1 MAWVEHDHVD
11 ADALAVAV
19 ARQLEDTCGD
29 AIVARGRALLALAGG
44 RTPLP
49 AYRRFAGAALRWRDV
64 TAIPTDERCV
74 PHDHP
79 ACNVA
84 ELRAAF
90 AVGSGDRSADRIVD
104 RIVVESLTTADG
116 VPEASLVHARAML
129 AGHPAPFDAVVLGMG
144 GDAHTASLFPGAEE
158 LAVAIDPAAA
168 GDAYRIDPVPLP
180 ADAPFPRSTLSAAR
194 LLHARCVY
202 LMVSGVAKREV
213 LRQAQ
218 QSNDPLRH
226 PIAAV
231 LHAPGTVVH
240 IHWSP

>member
-1 MAWVEHDHVD
+1 MAWVEHEHVD

-19 ARQLEDTCGD
+19 ARQLEDACGD
-29 AIVARGRALLALAGG
+29 AIVARGRAMVALAGG

-64 TAIPTDERCV
+64 TAMPTDERCV

-84 ELRAAF
+84 GLRAAF
-90 AVGSGDRSADRIVD
+90 AAADGSANGSVNG
-104 RIVVESLTTADG
+104 IVVKSLTTADG
-116 VPEASLVHARAML
+116 EPEASLVHARAML

-144 GDAHTASLFPGAEE
+144 DDAHTASLFPGAED
-158 LAVAIDPAAA
+158 LAVAIDPTAAS
-168 GDAYRIDPVPLP
+168 DAYRIDPVPLP
-180 ADAPFPRSTLSAAR
+180 AEAPFPRITLSAAR
-194 LLHARCVY
+194 LLRARCVY
-202 LMVSGVAKREV
+202 LVAMGAAKRDV
-213 LRQAQ
+213 LRQARR
-218 QSNDPLRH
+218 SNDPLRH

>member
-1 MAWVEHDHVD
+1 MAWVEHDHAD

-19 ARQLEDTCGD
+19 AGQLEETCAD
-29 AIVARGRALLALAGG
+29 AIVARGHALLALAGG

-49 AYRRFAGAALRWRDV
+49 AYRRFAGVALQWRCV
-64 TAIPTDERCV
+64 TAMPTDERCV

-84 ELRAAF
+84 GLRSAF
-90 AVGSGDRSADRIVD
+90 AIADGIVD
-104 RIVVESLTTADG
+104 GIANGIMVESLTTVDG
-116 VPEASLVHARAML
+116 EPERSLAHARAML

-144 GDAHTASLFPGAEE
+144 DDAHTASLFPGAED

-168 GDAYRIDPVPLP
+168 GDAYRLDPVPLP
-180 ADAPFPRSTLSAAR
+180 AEAPFPRISMSAAR
-194 LLHARCVY
+194 LLRARCVY
-202 LMVSGVAKREV
+202 LVVSGVAKRDV

-218 QSNDPLRH
+218 RSNDPLRH
-226 PIAAV
+226 PIAAM

>member
-19 ARQLEDTCGD
+19 ARQLEHVCCD

-44 RTPLP
+44 RTPVP
-49 AYRRFAGAALRWRDV
+49 AYRRFARAALRWRDV
-64 TAIPTDERCV
+64 TAMPTDERCV

-84 ELRAAF
+84 GLRAAF
-90 AVGSGDRSADRIVD
+90 AAADGSVDGGAAGIV
-104 RIVVESLTTADG
+104 IESLTTIDG
-116 VPEASLVHARAML
+116 EPGRSLAHARAML
-129 AGHPAPFDAVVLGMG
+129 TGHPLPFDAVVLGMG
-144 GDAHTASLFPGAEE
+144 DDAHTASLFPGAEE

-180 ADAPFPRSTLSAAR
+180 TEAPFPRITLSAAR
-194 LLHARCVY
+194 LLRARCVY
-202 LMVSGVAKREV
+202 LLATGADKRDV

-218 QSNDPLRH
+218 RSNDPLMH
-226 PIAAV
+226 PIAAM

>member
-49 AYRRFAGAALRWRDV
+49 AYQRFAGAALRWHDV
-64 TAIPTDERCV
+64 TAMPTDERCV

-84 ELRAAF
+84 GLRAAF
-90 AVGSGDRSADRIVD
+90 AVAAGSASGFVI
-104 RIVVESLTTADG
+104 ESLTTADG
-116 VPEASLVHARAML
+116 EPEASLAHARAML
-129 AGHPAPFDAVVLGMG
+129 TGHPIPFDAVVLGMG
-144 GDAHTASLFPGAEE
+144 DDAHTASLFPGAEE
-158 LAVAIDPAAA
+158 LAVAIDPAATS
-168 GDAYRIDPVPLP
+168 DAYRIDPVPLP
-180 ADAPFPRSTLSAAR
+180 AEAPFPRITLSAAR
-194 LLHARCVY
+194 LLHARCV
-202 LMVSGVAKREV
+202 LLVVTGAAKRDV
-213 LRQAQ
+213 LREAQ
-218 QSNDPLRH
+218 RSNDPLRQ
-226 PIAAV
+226 PIAAM